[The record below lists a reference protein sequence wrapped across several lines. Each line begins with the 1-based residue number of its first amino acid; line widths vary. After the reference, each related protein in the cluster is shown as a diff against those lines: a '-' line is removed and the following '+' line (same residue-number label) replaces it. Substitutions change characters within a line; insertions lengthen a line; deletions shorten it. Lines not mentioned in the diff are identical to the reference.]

1 MPATRV
7 LLDNVVE
14 DKDAD
19 ADADE
24 VDVEA
29 FVIGRLRA
37 DNETRSLNGYW
48 KSCKNSG

>member
-19 ADADE
+19 VDE
-24 VDVEA
+24 VDVDVDVDVEA
-29 FVIGRLRA
+29 LVIGRLRA
-37 DNETRSLNGYW
+37 DNEPEV
-48 KSCKNSG
+48 